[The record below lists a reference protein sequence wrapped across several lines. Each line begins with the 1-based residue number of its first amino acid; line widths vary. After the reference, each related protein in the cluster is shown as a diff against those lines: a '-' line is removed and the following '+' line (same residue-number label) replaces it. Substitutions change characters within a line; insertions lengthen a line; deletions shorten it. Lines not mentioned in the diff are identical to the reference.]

1 MLRYLV
7 GKLLGAI
14 TAFVAINS
22 IFLHLKFQIFG
33 GNRRKTAKR
42 LPKLC
47 KRRRLCD
54 LDDVKRIAKYSFIFH
69 KSINHL
75 DLSNCEYSSLKKSNF
90 GDPCRMIFT
99 EEGWR
104 KTVSGRRLFYTL
116 HLDIANGRERRL
128 KPVEIPVMKRFDPF
142 NEIIVRQYIYKFA
155 LTSFIF
161 KAVRKSDKKV
171 ELLGK
176 LMKLMKSLSFDF
188 CLLPPTK
195 LKYFM
200 SILYNEC
207 EDSFTVKD
215 FLTLFSFKKLMIYS
229 KKTEILEYLMNHAQ
243 RSGYLSCILRNNDQ
257 QDFINLAFRNL
268 NFIKVKIFF
277 KFIDAPK
284 FYEDEFIQLK
294 RIFPL
299 PNSDNP
305 AVWPAPER
313 PVLELPYSRR
323 NFLVLQIVWTF
334 QEVQRRG
341 RRGAVDSLRLIWK
354 SIPDSII
361 TSEEFRSRFENILS
375 LNYLT
380 RVERFYH
387 GVIGETP
394 SDPEPRSL
402 QHYCRTT
409 IRAALS
415 KNFQLPD
422 GISRVGLPNRLQ
434 AYVRLEI

>member
-14 TAFVAINS
+14 TAVVAINPT
-22 IFLHLKFQIFG
+22 FLHLKFPIFG
-33 GNRRKTAKR
+33 SKRRRTAKR
-42 LPKLC
+42 LQKLC
-47 KRRRLCD
+47 KRRLFS
-54 LDDVKRIAKYSFIFH
+54 DDVKRMAKHSFIFH

-104 KTVSGRRLFYTL
+104 KTVPGRRLFYTL
-116 HLDIANGRERRL
+116 HLDIANGRERHL
-128 KPVEIPVMKRFDPF
+128 KLVSFSFQRRFNRF
-142 NEIIVRQYIYKFA
+142 NKVVVLDYIYLKA

-161 KAVRKSDKKV
+161 ITIRKSDKKV

-176 LMKLMKSLSFDF
+176 LLKVMKRVSVNFNHLSLMQ
-188 CLLPPTK
+188 

-200 SILYNEC
+200 RILYNEC
-207 EDSFTVKD
+207 EDSYTVKD
-215 FLTLFSFKKLMIYS
+215 FLTLFDFEKQLLHYWKPEM
-229 KKTEILEYLMNHAQ
+229 LEYLMNHAQ
-243 RSGYLSCILRNNDQ
+243 RSGYLSSILRNDDQ
-257 QDFINLAFRNL
+257 QDFINMFFRYF
-268 NFIKVKIFF
+268 NFIKVQIFF

-284 FYEDEFIQLK
+284 FCEYEFTELK
-294 RIFPL
+294 RIFAL
-299 PNSDNP
+299 PYTYNP
-305 AVWPAPER
+305 VGWRTIVR
-313 PVLELPYSRR
+313 PVLKLPYSRR
-323 NFLVLQIVWTF
+323 NFLVVQVVWTYEEL
-334 QEVQRRG
+334 QGRG
-341 RRGAVDSLRLIWK
+341 RRGAVDALRLIWR

-361 TSEEFRSRFENILS
+361 TSEEFRSRFENIFS
-375 LNYLT
+375 LNHLT
-380 RVERFYH
+380 RVERFYQ

-394 SDPEPRSL
+394 SGPEPRSL

-434 AYVRLEI
+434 AYVRLEN